1 MMSAGLGRNK
11 ATQKSRLLLHLLM
24 FGLLVK
30 LCAFS
35 LAVRYNEL
43 GQWAF
48 QSSFAN
54 LEAYQDFRL
63 AYVPLASNFISGKT
77 PYQNFSY
84 AYPPLFLYLLAPF
97 ASNSLPSWTLALPF
111 VVLDAASVVPVYL
124 IARKLTGHR
133 EALIASITFAI
144 APINLWYND
153 FLWLNPP
160 PMTFFILLATYA
172 FLSERYTSSF
182 ACLAVATLFKQ
193 IALSLFPVFFTTL
206 LIKSVR
212 KEVIRDSLL
221 YGAICFLGS
230 LPYIVTIPRIYL
242 SSLGL
247 PGIAPEWPMSTYQF
261 SSPTSLA
268 IAFGASFY
276 EPAKFLLGVALLISF
291 EILCFRIYKGRSTS
305 DISFLTSITYAL
317 LLFHALFPRGIY
329 KYYCAAITPF
339 SLISVRNRKTA
350 LAFLGLNLLLL
361 VIPRVFTPWLLLI
374 LLIPLCI
381 WEVRCSRTLVMPI
394 DHTQSLTA
402 TAKNGKVERT
412 APTHIS
418 PRYEDP
424 TQLACA
430 ILNAG
435 KHL

>member
-1 MMSAGLGRNK
+1 LRIWRHIRTLDWHTFLS
-11 ATQKSRLLLHLLM
+11 H
-24 FGLLVK
+24 
-30 LCAFS
+30 
-35 LAVRYNEL
+35 
-43 GQWAF
+43 
-48 QSSFAN
+48 
-54 LEAYQDFRL
+54 
-63 AYVPLASNFISGKT
+63 PNFISGKT

-111 VVLDAASVVPVYL
+111 VVLDAASVIPVYL

-329 KYYCAAITPF
+329 KYYCA
-339 SLISVRNRKTA
+339 RDNA
-350 LAFLGLNLLLL
+350 LQPNICQKQEDSPS
-361 VIPRVFTPWLLLI
+361 IPRVEPAPAGDSTSLHPMAPAHPPDPTLHMGGKMFTHAGYAHRP
-374 LLIPLCI
+374 
-381 WEVRCSRTLVMPI
+381 TLNHSQP
-394 DHTQSLTA
+394 QQ
-402 TAKNGKVERT
+402 RT
-412 APTHIS
+412 ARWREPHQPT
-418 PRYEDP
+418 
-424 TQLACA
+424 
-430 ILNAG
+430 
-435 KHL
+435 